1 MESHHK
7 VIWWKVIIFSKQKLC
22 EIIIWCCII
31 NKNNLL
37 CKIIIW
43 WFSIILN
50 SYKLYY
56 CLSDTFQII
65 KIILDIK
72 SQNWTPPKKKK
83 KNYLRWQ
90 RQRGIKNAA
99 EYGKGPE
106 SVTEQ
111 IRDTCPANWGRL
123 KATSWRK
130 DTNPISD
137 ISGNT
142 KAQLDCANSRQIGT
156 LTVKCKR
163 LLCGHKSRVCC
174 PSFLH
179 QYQYF
184 P

>member
-1 MESHHK
+1 MR
-7 VIWWKVIIFSKQKLC
+7 IDADIR
-22 EIIIWCCII
+22 IIWHMSDIAWYMRRI
-31 NKNNLL
+31 FQ
-37 CKIIIW
+37 IG
-43 WFSIILN
+43 IL
-50 SYKLYY
+50 SASPWPSLIQIHI
-56 CLSDTFQII
+56 SDTFQII

-163 LLCGHKSRVCC
+163 LLCGHDGHKSRLCC